1 MLRECGCPQD
11 VGVTEMPMFRCMTAL
26 LAGWLMT
33 AMPAAWA
40 ASTGSSEESAAQVP
54 LEHLPALKGDYFPLT
69 DRGSGRVHH
78 IYVRL
83 PEGYDAAAPTRYPVV
98 YLLDGDSLFPLLAP
112 THLFLHYDEQLPE
125 AIVVGIAY
133 GGFDP
138 AINKRNTDFTAPG
151 ADATAEQ
158 GGAPGFLA
166 FLREQVIPD
175 VERRHAADPARRILL
190 GQSRGGYFVLWS
202 AREAPDLFWARI
214 ASNPAQG
221 PAREQLFAPAGAH
234 TRTDLKVAIV
244 SGTRED
250 EGRRRLAREWVADW
264 SARADVPWQTTLLEI
279 EGGTHAAS
287 IGEGYRRAMRWLFP
301 EAGAQRGDGTEP

>member
-1 MLRECGCPQD
+1 MI
-11 VGVTEMPMFRCMTAL
+11 RCMTAL
-26 LAGWLMT
+26 LVGWLMI
-33 AMPAAWA
+33 AMPSAWA
-40 ASTGSSEESAAQVP
+40 VPPATPGGNAKEHVP
-54 LEHLPALKGDYFPLT
+54 LEHLPALTGDYFPLT
-69 DRGSGRVHH
+69 DHGSGRVHH

-112 THLFLHYDEQLPE
+112 THLFLHYDEKLPE

-166 FLREQVIPD
+166 FLRDQVIPE
-175 VERRHAADPARRILL
+175 VEHRHAADPTRRILL

-202 AREAPDLFWARI
+202 AREAPDLFWGRI
-214 ASNPAQG
+214 ASNPARG
-221 PAREQLFAPAGAH
+221 PAREQLFAPAAPH
-234 TRTDLKVAIV
+234 ARNDLKVAMV

-250 EGRRRLAREWVADW
+250 EGRRQLAREWVADW

-287 IGEGYRRAMRWLFP
+287 IGEGYRRAMLWLFP
-301 EAGAQRGDGTEP
+301 KQPHRRSDGAEP